1 MFHLL
6 KNKKIES
13 RTYGTWADSFKKYHI
28 KIDDD
33 TISQFPDSIWE
44 YIYKGFYKWGNC
56 FRTSYNLIKK
66 ISYIKN
72 SEYNIIIK
80 WLPDMSGIEL
90 LLNHDLYQNFDEE
103 KYKELTRITRRI
115 MRMAQNKAFIKTEIT
130 DNYIQYINYWNQQFV
145 IDETKS
151 KNYNE
156 NNEKHR
162 IYAEKMSYFDEQL
175 YNEKKVLRC
184 YLKQIELSTESKEKL
199 YMYVSTYPDGTLF
212 DGEEDRIKL
221 ETELLKDGKSQN
233 VYRLKSERISDLSQI
248 DTEKWK
254 KDTPQ
259 RYEIKE
265 YVKGYNAED
274 Y

>member
-1 MFHLL
+1 
-6 KNKKIES
+6 
-13 RTYGTWADSFKKYHI
+13 
-28 KIDDD
+28 
-33 TISQFPDSIWE
+33 
-44 YIYKGFYKWGNC
+44 
-56 FRTSYNLIKK
+56 
-66 ISYIKN
+66 
-72 SEYNIIIK
+72 
-80 WLPDMSGIEL
+80 
-90 LLNHDLYQNFDEE
+90 
-103 KYKELTRITRRI
+103 

-130 DNYIQYINYWNQQFV
+130 DNYIQYINYWNQPFV

-151 KNYNE
+151 QNYDE

-199 YMYVSTYPDGTLF
+199 YMYVSTYSDGTLF

-265 YVKGYNAED
+265 YIKGYNTED